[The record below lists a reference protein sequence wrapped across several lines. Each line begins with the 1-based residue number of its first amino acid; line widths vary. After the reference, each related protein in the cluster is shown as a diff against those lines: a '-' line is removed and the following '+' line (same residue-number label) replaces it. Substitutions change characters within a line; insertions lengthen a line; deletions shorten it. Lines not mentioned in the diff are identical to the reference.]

1 MDGHPE
7 SPNPAVITNA
17 LTLTND
23 MKLVLGLVGFTMAMF
38 LFERIRADL
47 VALVVLV
54 ILGITGLIAPEEIFG
69 GFSGNAVMSIIAT
82 MILGAGLDRTGA
94 LNRLASWLLRR
105 GHGVEQRLLLMTTA
119 IAGLNSSFMQNP
131 SVMAL
136 FMPVASRLSSRTA
149 LSLQRLLLPIAAAIV
164 MGGALTMVGNSPLI
178 LLNDLLVSANNN
190 LPSGMATLEPLRMF
204 APLPIGVALL
214 LASLLYFRY
223 YGDKKLKDETETSV
237 TPARTESYF
246 ANTYGI
252 EGDVFELLVTAESP
266 LVGMSL
272 GEAEA
277 MHDAPLMLAL
287 QTGNDTRLAPPADMR
302 IWVGSVLGVMG
313 PRQQVADFAQ
323 NHFLRMSSRLRHFG
337 DLFNPSRAGISEAVI
352 PPTSKLIGK
361 TAADLRLRKQ
371 AGISLL
377 AINRDKKVLREDV
390 RKIPLRAGDMLVFHS
405 IWTDLHQAAES
416 RDFVVVTDY
425 PKGEQRPH
433 KFKIAMTIFAVTIII
448 ALTSKLPVSLTLM
461 TGVAGMLLTGVLR
474 MDEAYAAINWKT
486 VFLMAG
492 LIPLGWAMDSSG
504 AAAWVAGH
512 TVERL
517 PEGMPVWLIEIAVAL
532 LTTGFSL
539 VISHVGA
546 TIVMVPMA
554 INLALAAGG
563 NPTAFALIVALSAS
577 NNLMTASNPVISMVT
592 GPANYTSRQMW
603 RVGGPLSLIYTVV
616 VVLAVNAL
624 FWWNGR
630 AG

>member
-1 MDGHPE
+1 MDIG
-7 SPNPAVITNA
+7 

-23 MKLVLGLVGFTMAMF
+23 MRLVLGLVGFTMAMF
-38 LFERIRADL
+38 VFPRIRADL

-54 ILGITGLIAPEEIFG
+54 VLGLTGLVAPEEIFG
-69 GFSGNAVMSIIAT
+69 GFSSNAVMSIIAT

-105 GHGVEQRLLLMTTA
+105 GHGVEQRLLLMTGA
-119 IAGLNSSFMQNP
+119 IASLNSSFMQNP

-136 FMPVASRLSSRTA
+136 YLPVASRLASRTG

-204 APLPIGVALL
+204 APLPIGVALIA
-214 LASLLYFRY
+214 ASLLYFRF
-223 YGDKKLKDETETSV
+223 YGDRKLKDETETSV
-237 TPARTESYF
+237 APARTESYF
-246 ANTYGI
+246 ANSYGI
-252 EGDVFELLVTAESP
+252 EGDVFELVVTAESP

-272 GEAEA
+272 GDAESL
-277 MHDAPLMLAL
+277 HDAPLMLAL
-287 QTGNDTRLAPPADMR
+287 QTGTDTRLSPPADMR

-313 PRQQVADFAQ
+313 ERQQVQDFAQ
-323 NHFLRMSSRLRHFG
+323 NQFLRLSTRLRNFG
-337 DLFNPSRAGISEAVI
+337 DLFNPSRAGISEAVV
-352 PPTSKLIGK
+352 PPTSRYIGK
-361 TAADLRLRKQ
+361 TATELRLRKQ
-371 AGISLL
+371 SGISLL
-377 AINRDKKVLREDV
+377 AINRDKKVLRDDV
-390 RKIPLRAGDMLVFHS
+390 RKVPLRTGDMLVFHS
-405 IWTDLHQAAES
+405 IWQDLAVAAES

-433 KFKIAMTIFAVTIII
+433 KFKIAMSIFALTILI

-474 MDEAYAAINWKT
+474 MDEAYAAINWRT

-504 AAAWVAGH
+504 AAAWIAGH

-517 PEGMPVWLIEIAVAL
+517 PEGIPIWALEIAIAL
-532 LTTGFSL
+532 LTTAFSL
-539 VISHVGA
+539 VISHIGA
-546 TIVMVPMA
+546 TIVMVPIA
-554 INLALAAGG
+554 ISLALAAGG

-577 NNLMTASNPVISMVT
+577 NNLMTASNPIISMVT
-592 GPANYTSRQMW
+592 GPANYTSKQLW
-603 RVGGPLSLIYTVV
+603 RIGGPLSLTYMVV
-616 VVLAVNAL
+616 VVCMVNL
-624 FWWNGR
+624 MFWWMARG
-630 AG
+630 G